1 MVNCQAYGCNNSS
14 RTEGPGHG
22 KTYFLIS
29 NPNRFPEKRDHAAR
43 WRHNI
48 GTGWTVKTFK
58 FGTSKKVCQDHLF
71 ISVHLISKRTC
82 RLDS

>member
-1 MVNCQAYGCNNSS
+1 MSKSGD
-14 RTEGPGHG
+14 PGHG
-22 KTYFLIS
+22 KTYFLIP
-29 NPNRFPEKRDHAAR
+29 NPNRFPEKRNLAAR
-43 WRHNI
+43 WVHNI

-71 ISVHLISKRTC
+71 ISVHLILKRTC